1 VNIAFFGWV
10 NACDPSRLGGT
21 EALVRRLALGL
32 SHRGHT
38 VSVVMYGTK
47 NNQIRDDFFGE
58 PMTCRY
64 FRSFS
69 DALRE
74 LVSLKCTTVI
84 KTYIHKRHCLQYLA
98 FRRRQQERMR
108 FLTIL
113 MSGPDR
119 MLKERLGMMLKA
131 KYCNTVLAVSPT
143 LATALQECGTH
154 AVWLPPPVPDE
165 YFASPRDGRK
175 ARVVVSFLG
184 RIDPNKGL
192 HEVSSVFEALSRTDR
207 FDLRIK
213 GYYIPDNPESVQLH
227 ERLQRL
233 AGVEYSAEAQD
244 SCYDPRREQ
253 EVLRYLLQTD
263 VLVLP
268 YRNLTGTLGLP
279 LIVLEGLAARCL
291 VISRDVGD
299 ISRIVARNDLL
310 MHRPHDLREK
320 LERLSSVEAVEAER
334 ARLDTS
340 STFSTFAA
348 TRVVD
353 RLIHCF

>member
-1 VNIAFFGWV
+1 MNVTFFGWG
-10 NACDPSRLGGT
+10 NACDPMRLGGT

-32 SHRGHT
+32 LRRGHT
-38 VSVVMYGTK
+38 VSIVMYGTK
-47 NNQIRDDFFGE
+47 NDRTRDDFFGDR
-58 PMTCRY
+58 MTCRY

-74 LVSLKCTTVI
+74 LINLKCTTVI
-84 KTYIHKRHCLQYLA
+84 KTYIHKRYCLQYLA

-119 MLKERLGMMLKA
+119 VIRERLGMMLKA
-131 KYCNTVLAVSPT
+131 KYCSTVLAVSPM
-143 LATALQECGTH
+143 LANALHERGID

-165 YFASPRDGRK
+165 YFVSPRDERK
-175 ARVVVSFLG
+175 AKVVVSFLG

-192 HEVSSVFEALSRTDR
+192 HEVSSVFETLSRTNR

-213 GYYIPDNPESVQLH
+213 GYYVPDNPESVHLH
-227 ERLQRL
+227 QRLQRL
-233 AGVEYSAEAQD
+233 AGVEYSAEAGD

-253 EVLRYLLQTD
+253 DVLRYLLQTD
-263 VLVLP
+263 ILVLP
-268 YRNLTGTLGLP
+268 YRNLIGTLGLP

-291 VISRDVGD
+291 VVSRDIGD
-299 ISRIVARNDLL
+299 ISGIVASSDLI
-310 MHRPHDLREK
+310 MHGSDGLTEK
-320 LERLSSVEAVEAER
+320 LERLSSVEAMEAEK
-334 ARLDTS
+334 ARLDTPS
-340 STFSTFAA
+340 VFSTFAA

-353 RLIHCF
+353 RLIDYL

>member
-1 VNIAFFGWV
+1 
-10 NACDPSRLGGT
+10 
-21 EALVRRLALGL
+21 
-32 SHRGHT
+32 
-38 VSVVMYGTK
+38 
-47 NNQIRDDFFGE
+47 
-58 PMTCRY
+58 
-64 FRSFS
+64 
-69 DALRE
+69 
-74 LVSLKCTTVI
+74 
-84 KTYIHKRHCLQYLA
+84 
-98 FRRRQQERMR
+98 MR

-113 MSGPDR
+113 MSGSDR

-143 LATALQECGTH
+143 LATALQASGTH

-165 YFASPRDGRK
+165 YFASPRDGHK
-175 ARVVVSFLG
+175 AKAVVSFLG

-192 HEVSSVFEALSRTDR
+192 HEVSAVFESLSRTNR

-213 GYYIPDNPESVQLH
+213 GYYVPDNPESVQLH

-253 EVLRYLLQTD
+253 DVLRFLLQTD
-263 VLVLP
+263 ILVLP

-291 VISRDVGD
+291 VISRDIGD
-299 ISRIVARNDLL
+299 ISRIVASTGLL
-310 MHRPHDLREK
+310 MHGPGDLREK

-334 ARLDTS
+334 ACLDTS
-340 STFSTFAA
+340 SIFSTFAA

-353 RLIHCF
+353 RLMNCF